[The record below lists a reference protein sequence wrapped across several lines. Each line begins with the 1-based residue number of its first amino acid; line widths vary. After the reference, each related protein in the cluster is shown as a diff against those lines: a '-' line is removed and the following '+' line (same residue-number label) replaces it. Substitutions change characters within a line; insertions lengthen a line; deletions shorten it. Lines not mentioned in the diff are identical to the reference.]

1 MDPHQDSALGA
12 VVKAKATRYEAPTEL
27 RRGIADALRRSDAM
41 PAAPQ
46 HAARGAGWRQW
57 LNLGVAFACGV
68 IASVAVTGFLLMP
81 DSQDRLAQEVVSGH
95 VRSLMVAHLADVA
108 STDQHTV
115 KPWFAGKLD
124 FSPPVYDLASEG
136 FPLTGGR
143 LDYIERRPV
152 AALVYRRRQH
162 TINVFVWPSS
172 GDALSESRP
181 RSLQGFN
188 LAAWKDSGMQFW
200 AVSDVSAN
208 ELQTFVQLM
217 RKQSASSP
225 PG

>member
-1 MDPHQDSALGA
+1 MDPHQDSALNA
-12 VVKAKATRYEAPTEL
+12 LVKAKATRYEAPAEL
-27 RRGIADALRRSDAM
+27 RKGIAAALTRSDAM
-41 PAAPQ
+41 PASPQ
-46 HAARGAGWRQW
+46 RAARGTGWRQW
-57 LNLGVAFACGV
+57 LNFGVAFACGV
-68 IASVAVTGFLLMP
+68 IASVAVTRFFLMP
-81 DSQDRLAQEVVSGH
+81 DEQDRLAQEVVSGH
-95 VRSLMVAHLADVA
+95 VRSLMGAHLADVA

-143 LDYIERRPV
+143 LDYIEQRPV

-172 GDALSESRP
+172 GDSLREGTLRSR
-181 RSLQGFN
+181 QGFN
-188 LAAWKDSGMQFW
+188 LAAWKDSDMQFW
-200 AVSDVSAN
+200 AVSDVSPN

-217 RKQSASSP
+217 RKQGANSP